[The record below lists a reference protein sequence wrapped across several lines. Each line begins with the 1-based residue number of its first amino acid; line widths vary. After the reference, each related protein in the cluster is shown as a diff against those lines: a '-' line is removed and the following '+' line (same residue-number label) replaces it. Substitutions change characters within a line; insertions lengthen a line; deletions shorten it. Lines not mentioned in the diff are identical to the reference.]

1 MEMAVYIT
9 LEALVDAG
17 PASELTWQQGRQ
29 CDSGACVEA
38 ARAADGVLLRSST
51 DPDGVRLP
59 LSGDE
64 WSAFIES
71 VKDGLFDGL

>member
-1 MEMAVYIT
+1 
-9 LEALVDAG
+9 VDAG
-17 PASELTWQQGRQ
+17 PAGELTWQQGRQ

-38 ARAADGVLLRSST
+38 ARAADCVLLRSST
-51 DPDGVRLP
+51 DPDGVSLP